1 MLKTIFPIAI
11 AVLLLGSFYYFYS
24 QSNRALNLSAR
35 HIENVSLEYYT
46 NRAMVQKKP
55 LQSLSL
61 RDEIKL
67 ADLQFLKNPK
77 LTAVSYESLLKK
89 DPGNNSIQLRL
100 GMIYLKMKQYDA
112 AKEHFYFVYEN
123 EDSGLQPDAAWFL
136 GLITLIE
143 EDKVSAKSFLQESL
157 QKKCSYKKEAAE
169 LLEYL

>member
-1 MLKTIFPIAI
+1 MLKIIISLAI
-11 AVLLLGSFYYFYS
+11 VVLMLGSFYFFYK
-24 QSNRALNLSAR
+24 QSNKALYLAAR
-35 HIENVSLEYYT
+35 HLENVSLEYYT

-67 ADLQFLKNPK
+67 ADLQFQKNPK